1 MRAIFFLFL
10 YFTCI
15 EFGFSQAPPTADSGE
30 IFHEIQKLN
39 FLGSVLYVAA
49 HPDDENTQ
57 LISYFSN
64 ETNARTAYLSLTRG
78 DGGQN
83 LIGPEL
89 REKLGVIRTQEL
101 LSARKID
108 GGTQFFTRANDFG
121 YSKNPQET
129 LAIWDEHKVL
139 SDVVR
144 IIRKFRPDVI
154 INRFNVESAGKTHG
168 HHTSSA
174 ILSSKAFDLAGDP
187 TKFPKQLDHL
197 QTWQPKRLFF
207 NTSWWFYGSKE
218 AFQNAMQ
225 KTDFLAIDVGKYD
238 VLTGLSVT
246 EIAAKSRSQHKSQGF
261 GVAGTRGTEFEYLQP
276 IKGEFTENAS
286 SVFSGINTS
295 WNRLENGAAIG
306 KILSEV
312 QKEYDFQNPAKSVPK
327 LLQAYQ
333 LIQKLS
339 DPHWKMVKSEA
350 IKNIILQASGVYLAI
365 SSTSETAV
373 PGEEVKFKLEAINRS
388 NVAIELKSIE
398 FQKANFETELHKSL
412 HNNIDFQ
419 AEWTLKIPENTPIS
433 NPYWLEE
440 KGSMGMYIVA
450 DKEMIGLPETPPA
463 FIANVHFLVNGIPLQ
478 INKPILYKTT
488 DPVQG
493 EIHRAFRIVP
503 KVSVEIE
510 GEMLIFNSEKSKE
523 IQVKV
528 HTFQDNL
535 EGKLSLT
542 APSNW
547 TVSPESIDMK
557 ILSKNSEK
565 TASFFITPPETADE
579 AYIRPI
585 FTTNGISFSEELI
598 LIDYP
603 HISTRQV
610 LLPAKTKVVRLKIQK
625 KGEKVAYI
633 EGAGDAVAEGIE
645 QMGYQVSVLSPNEIT
660 AKNLKDFDAVVI
672 GIRAY
677 NTSETLDSKQPILFD
692 FVKNGGTMI
701 VQYNTS
707 RELKTERLAPYE
719 LKLSRDRVTDENS
732 TVKFL
737 AKEHPVLN
745 VPNNITSKD
754 FEGWVQER
762 GLYFPDKWS
771 SEFVP
776 IFGMND
782 AGENQ
787 MNGSLLVAKYGK
799 GYYVYTGLSFF
810 REFPA
815 GVSGAYRLFANLLSL
830 GK

>member
-1 MRAIFFLFL
+1 MRTISFLLL
-10 YFTCI
+10 YFICF
-15 EFGFSQAPPTADSGE
+15 EFGFSQAPPKADSGE

-39 FLGSVLYVAA
+39 FLGSVLYIAA

-57 LISYFSN
+57 LISYFSK
-64 ETNARTAYLSLTRG
+64 EKNARTAYLSLTRG

-83 LIGPEL
+83 LIGSEL
-89 REKLGVIRTQEL
+89 REILGVIRTQEL
-101 LSARKID
+101 LSARRID
-108 GGTQFFTRANDFG
+108 GGMQFFTRANDFG

-129 LAIWDEHKVL
+129 LSIWDEHEVL
-139 SDVVR
+139 GDVVR

-174 ILSSKAFDLAGDP
+174 ILSTKAFELAADP
-187 TKFPKQLDHL
+187 TKFPEQLYDL

-218 AFQNAMQ
+218 AFQHAME
-225 KTDFLAIDVGKYD
+225 KTEFLSVDVGKYNP
-238 VLTGLSVT
+238 LSGFSIS

-261 GVAGTRGTEFEYLQP
+261 GVAGSRGKELEYLQP
-276 IKGEFTENAS
+276 LKGEFTENAS
-286 SVFSGINTS
+286 SVFSGIDTS

-306 KILSEV
+306 KILAKV
-312 QKEYDFQNPAKSVPK
+312 QKEYDFQNPAKNVPK

-333 LIQKLS
+333 LIQNLNDS
-339 DPHWKMVKSEA
+339 HWKAVKSEA
-350 IKNIILQASGVYLAI
+350 IKNIILQASGIYLDI
-365 SSTSETAV
+365 SSAEETAV
-373 PGEEVKFKLEAINRS
+373 PGENIELVLEAINRS
-388 NVAIELKSIE
+388 DMDVELQSIE
-398 FQKANFETELHKSL
+398 FPKANFEGKTNKVL
-412 HNNIDFQ
+412 HNNLDFQ
-419 AEWTLKIPENTPIS
+419 QKWTLQLPENTPVS
-433 NPYWLEE
+433 NPYWLEK
-440 KGSMGMYIVA
+440 KGSIGMYEVE

-463 FIANVHFLVNGIPLQ
+463 LIATVNFLVNGIPLQ
-478 INKPILYKTT
+478 IDKPVLYKTT

-503 KVSVEIE
+503 KLSVKIE
-510 GEMLIFNSEKSKE
+510 DEMLIFNSETPKE

-528 HTFQDNL
+528 HAFQNNL
-535 EGKLSLT
+535 QGKLSLS

-585 FTTNGISFSEELI
+585 FTTNGISFSEQLI

-610 LLPAKTKVVRLKIQK
+610 LLPAKTKVVRLNIQK

-633 EGAGDAVAEGIE
+633 EGAGDVVANGIE
-645 QMGYQVSVLSPNEIT
+645 QMGYNVSRFSPEEIT
-660 AKNLKDFDAVVI
+660 AEKINDFDAVVI

-707 RELKTERLAPYE
+707 RELKTDQLAPYE
-719 LKLSRDRVTDENS
+719 LQLSRDRVTDENS

-745 VPNNITSKD
+745 FPNKITSKD

-771 SEFVP
+771 SEFIP
-776 IFGMND
+776 ILGMND
-782 AGENQ
+782 AGESQ

-799 GYYVYTGLSFF
+799 GFYIYTGLSFF

-815 GVSGAYRLFANLLSL
+815 GVSGAYRLFANLLSV